1 MLTKSKEEQKAYQT
15 IITEKLRELLG
26 EYEVDILT
34 EYVWHMAGNA
44 KSSNEF
50 MCNELKDFLGDHTTV
65 FVDWLMR
72 LMGDIRKQ
80 KKSDTSFKNDKSNK
94 SSSVREKQHDEYS
107 KSNRSRDSKNRVS
120 SAHNKKGGEDDFDKR
135 NLSDT
140 RRRSRSLASSKYS
153 NEDMYFSKNRNKRRQ
168 KRGLSMRSVS
178 SSSSTRKIHY
188 DKNKSRNKR
197 SDRGK
202 DSDMFRLRDKYRRLG
217 KSHSQSFSPSRVI
230 YVENG
235 QRKEKKNETHHDN
248 VLNVK
253 DITYKRISDS
263 ADEYNNSEKKN
274 KAVLK
279 PNPRFVGDNPNP
291 FMQPP
296 TMMNNQEMSSYN
308 MNNMPNFY
316 QGNYVVGSKNMM
328 DNSNNFISNNMNNNF
343 VNSRYQNNI
352 QPKNGKFLQNIN
364 NTSVSSS
371 VNFMNTNRFNNNV
384 NNNNYGF
391 QKNNMINNNSNT
403 NVVGTVPMD
412 EQINNTQNFIKQNN
426 NNMRNQQTFFS
437 NTHNENNVNTHQYFT
452 PKGNKQQIFNTNITN
467 IDKQIKTQQ
476 QIQQNV
482 NVVLPCDSHNTSNVQ
497 SVGEVS
503 NNIQN
508 DHMNDNMLNNALN
521 TNEDGKQLVAN
532 QENVVDPSNV
542 IIKIQKKCLY
552 LPNCQFGDKC
562 RYIHPVENCRNWPY
576 CAFGSECIYIHP
588 NVPCKFGIY
597 CTNYY
602 CNYSHDHVDTT
613 NLPEIGTN
621 GYFLNKKLINTADKN
636 ITTNNNNNNNS
647 NNNNSNN
654 NNSNNNNSNNDCV
667 NNEETNFKDTV
678 AQISYSMPKTPPEMK
693 KEKNNNEYNEN
704 EYLQN
709 LLDTEKGESQHII
722 LNEQNKNDNLL
733 QTISQNQQDNNYQ
746 GKIINQSID
755 QANNIFNNNQ
765 NQSGSNNC
773 FQLNIDPDKI
783 NQDI

>member
-1 MLTKSKEEQKAYQT
+1 
-15 IITEKLRELLG
+15 
-26 EYEVDILT
+26 
-34 EYVWHMAGNA
+34 
-44 KSSNEF
+44 
-50 MCNELKDFLGDHTTV
+50 
-65 FVDWLMR
+65 
-72 LMGDIRKQ
+72 
-80 KKSDTSFKNDKSNK
+80 
-94 SSSVREKQHDEYS
+94 
-107 KSNRSRDSKNRVS
+107 
-120 SAHNKKGGEDDFDKR
+120 
-135 NLSDT
+135 
-140 RRRSRSLASSKYS
+140 
-153 NEDMYFSKNRNKRRQ
+153 
-168 KRGLSMRSVS
+168 MRSVS

-253 DITYKRISDS
+253 DITYKRI
-263 ADEYNNSEKKN
+263 
-274 KAVLK
+274 
-279 PNPRFVGDNPNP
+279 
-291 FMQPP
+291 
-296 TMMNNQEMSSYN
+296 MMNNQEMSSYN

-588 NVPCKFGIY
+588 NVPCKFG
-597 CTNYY
+597 
-602 CNYSHDHVDTT
+602 
-613 NLPEIGTN
+613 
-621 GYFLNKKLINTADKN
+621 KL
-636 ITTNNNNNNNS
+636 
-647 NNNNSNN
+647 
-654 NNSNNNNSNNDCV
+654 
-667 NNEETNFKDTV
+667 
-678 AQISYSMPKTPPEMK
+678 
-693 KEKNNNEYNEN
+693 
-704 EYLQN
+704 
-709 LLDTEKGESQHII
+709 
-722 LNEQNKNDNLL
+722 
-733 QTISQNQQDNNYQ
+733 
-746 GKIINQSID
+746 
-755 QANNIFNNNQ
+755 
-765 NQSGSNNC
+765 
-773 FQLNIDPDKI
+773 
-783 NQDI
+783 

>member
-80 KKSDTSFKNDKSNK
+80 KKSDTSLKNDKSNK

-107 KSNRSRDSKNRVS
+107 KSNRSR
-120 SAHNKKGGEDDFDKR
+120 
-135 NLSDT
+135 
-140 RRRSRSLASSKYS
+140 
-153 NEDMYFSKNRNKRRQ
+153 
-168 KRGLSMRSVS
+168 
-178 SSSSTRKIHY
+178 
-188 DKNKSRNKR
+188 
-197 SDRGK
+197 
-202 DSDMFRLRDKYRRLG
+202 
-217 KSHSQSFSPSRVI
+217 
-230 YVENG
+230 
-235 QRKEKKNETHHDN
+235 
-248 VLNVK
+248 

-521 TNEDGKQLVAN
+521 TNEDEIIILYNNEDDFDKRNLSDTRRRSRSLASSKYSNEDMYFSKNRNKRRQKRGLSMRSVSSSSSTRKIHYDKNKSRNKRSDRGKDSDMFRLRDKYRRLGKSHSQSFS
-532 QENVVDPSNV
+532 PSRV
-542 IIKIQKKCLY
+542 IY
-552 LPNCQFGDKC
+552 
-562 RYIHPVENCRNWPY
+562 VENGQR
-576 CAFGSECIYIHP
+576 
-588 NVPCKFGIY
+588 
-597 CTNYY
+597 
-602 CNYSHDHVDTT
+602 
-613 NLPEIGTN
+613 
-621 GYFLNKKLINTADKN
+621 
-636 ITTNNNNNNNS
+636 
-647 NNNNSNN
+647 
-654 NNSNNNNSNNDCV
+654 
-667 NNEETNFKDTV
+667 
-678 AQISYSMPKTPPEMK
+678 
-693 KEKNNNEYNEN
+693 KEKKNETHHDNVLN
-704 EYLQN
+704 V
-709 LLDTEKGESQHII
+709 KG
-722 LNEQNKNDNLL
+722 NK
-733 QTISQNQQDNNYQ
+733 
-746 GKIINQSID
+746 
-755 QANNIFNNNQ
+755 
-765 NQSGSNNC
+765 
-773 FQLNIDPDKI
+773 
-783 NQDI
+783 

>member
-1 MLTKSKEEQKAYQT
+1 MLTKSKEEQKVYQT

-44 KSSNEF
+44 KSSSEF

-65 FVDWLMR
+65 FVDWLMK
-72 LMGDIRKQ
+72 LMSDIKKQ
-80 KKSDTSFKNDKSNK
+80 KKSDTYLKNDKSNK

-120 SAHNKKGGEDDFDKR
+120 SVHNKKGGEDDYDKR
-135 NLSDT
+135 NMSDT

-153 NEDMYFSKNRNKRRQ
+153 NDDMYFSKNRNKRRQ
-168 KRGLSMRSVS
+168 KRGLSMRSCS

-202 DSDMFRLRDKYRRLG
+202 ESDILRFRDKYRRLG
-217 KSHSQSFSPSRVI
+217 RSHSHSFSPSRVI

-248 VLNVK
+248 MQNIK
-253 DITYKRISDS
+253 DMTYKRISDS

-296 TMMNNQEMSSYN
+296 TIMSNQDMSSYN
-308 MNNMPNFY
+308 MSNMTNFY
-316 QGNYVVGSKNMM
+316 QGNYIVGTKNMM
-328 DNSNNFISNNMNNNF
+328 DNNNSFISNNMNNNF

-352 QPKNGKFLQNIN
+352 PQKNIKFLQNINN

-384 NNNNYGF
+384 NNNNNNYVF
-391 QKNNMINNNSNT
+391 QKNNMINNNNNN
-403 NVVGTVPMD
+403 NVSGTCPMD

-426 NNMRNQQTFFS
+426 NNIRNQQTFFS
-437 NTHNENNVNTHQYFT
+437 NTHNKNELNENNINSQQYFT

-467 IDKQIKTQQ
+467 IDKQIKPQQ
-476 QIQQNV
+476 HIQQNV
-482 NVVLPCDSHNTSNVQ
+482 SNVQ
-497 SVGEVS
+497 STGELF
-503 NNIQN
+503 NNNMQN
-508 DHMNDNMLNNALN
+508 DHMNDNMHNNALN
-521 TNEDGKQLVAN
+521 MNEEGKQLVAN

-602 CNYSHDHVDTT
+602 CNYSHDHVDTS

-621 GYFLNKKLINTADKN
+621 GYFLNKKLINTVDKN
-636 ITTNNNNNNNS
+636 INTNNNNNNN
-647 NNNNSNN
+647 N
-654 NNSNNNNSNNDCV
+654 
-667 NNEETNFKDTV
+667 NNEENNFNEKV

-693 KEKNNNEYNEN
+693 KEKSNNEYNEN
-704 EYLQN
+704 EYIQN
-709 LLDTEKGESQHII
+709 LLDTEKGESQNII
-722 LNEQNKNDNLL
+722 LNEQIKNNNIF

-746 GKIINQSID
+746 FQTINQSIN
-755 QANNIFNNNQ
+755 QTNNIFNTNENENTNTNTNTNTNDNDNN
-765 NQSGSNNC
+765 NNNC
-773 FQLNIDPDKI
+773 FQLIMNPDKL
-783 NQDI
+783 NQDIQ